1 MAERSFI
8 YTSKLV
14 SDGAGGQKMDR
25 TVNADDLRMMIKSII
40 SNGVYA
46 NPVTNLKVK
55 KKTGNNMGIEVQPGE
70 GWIDGGYYINDES
83 KMFTLSMAS
92 GVNARIDTIVL
103 RYSKLN
109 REIRTEYIEGIPAV
123 APVAKRPERT
133 TDIIELILCEIL
145 VARGVTSIREE
156 NITDKRYDDNVCGI
170 VAGTIK
176 QITTN
181 DLFSQFTNAFDM
193 WFKDCKNTLGE
204 DSAGKLLIKIDNNKK
219 DIETK
224 AEAIDKKIDT
234 HILDYKNLES
244 KKDKL
249 FSVKMAGDFVY
260 GYNEGQSV
268 LRPIPFSDTRPGYY
282 RKTDYAELQSNGEI
296 KITKKGNYKV
306 EMKVFIS
313 DSPGMNGTYHFL
325 IQKNREHLSENYTPT
340 STINPNNICA
350 GSTGMTEILNVGDII
365 NGYIAPPRYSSLYRI
380 DGAITW
386 LNIIPLSFL

>member
-1 MAERSFI
+1 GVFPYPANCFQVMADSGMR
-8 YTSKLV
+8 
-14 SDGAGGQKMDR
+14 
-25 TVNADDLRMMIKSII
+25 
-40 SNGVYA
+40 
-46 NPVTNLKVK
+46 LKVMSGK
-55 KKTGNNMGIEVQPGE
+55 TMIQGRFAYDDAVTTINIDPAHASFGRIDRIVLRLDFVNRRITIEKKTGKAATSP
-70 GWIDGGYYINDES
+70 
-83 KMFTLSMAS
+83 
-92 GVNARIDTIVL
+92 
-103 RYSKLN
+103 
-109 REIRTEYIEGIPAV
+109 V
-123 APVAKRPERT
+123 APTLTRSS
-133 TDIIELILCEIL
+133 DLYELCLCE
-145 VARGVTSIREE
+145 VTIGKGATTLYQAS
-156 NITDKRYDDNVCGI
+156 ITDTRRMKDLCGLVSPVTDVI
-170 VAGTIK
+170 NPEDFNR
-176 QITTN
+176 QLN
-181 DLFSQFTNAFDM
+181 DAFIM

-234 HILDYKNLES
+234 HILDYKKLENE
-244 KKDKL
+244 KKKL

>member
-234 HILDYKNLES
+234 HILDYKKLENE
-244 KKDKL
+244 KKRL
-249 FSVKMAGDFVY
+249 FSVKLSGDIVW
-260 GYNEGQSV
+260 GYDDARSILFPV
-268 LRPIPFSDTRPGYY
+268 PFSDERAGGYK
-282 RKTDYAELQSNGEI
+282 RTEFAELQNNGKI
-296 KITKKGNYKV
+296 KILKKGLYIV
-306 EMKVFIS
+306 TIQVHIS
-313 DSPGMNGTYHFL
+313 DSPGMKGTYHTDIVYNGKIL
-325 IQKNREHLSENYTPT
+325 AENYNAT
-340 STINPNNICA
+340 STIHPSNKCSGNA
-350 GSTGMTEILNVGDII
+350 TGIEILNIGDII
-365 NGYIAPPRYSSLYRI
+365 EGYIAPPQPSSLYRVS
-380 DGAITW
+380 GEFTR
-386 LNIIPLSFL
+386 LNIAMIEEF

>member
-109 REIRTEYIEGIPAV
+109 REIRTAYIEGIPAV

-204 DSAGKLLIKIDNNKK
+204 DSAGKL
-219 DIETK
+219 
-224 AEAIDKKIDT
+224 
-234 HILDYKNLES
+234 
-244 KKDKL
+244 
-249 FSVKMAGDFVY
+249 
-260 GYNEGQSV
+260 
-268 LRPIPFSDTRPGYY
+268 
-282 RKTDYAELQSNGEI
+282 
-296 KITKKGNYKV
+296 
-306 EMKVFIS
+306 
-313 DSPGMNGTYHFL
+313 
-325 IQKNREHLSENYTPT
+325 
-340 STINPNNICA
+340 
-350 GSTGMTEILNVGDII
+350 
-365 NGYIAPPRYSSLYRI
+365 
-380 DGAITW
+380 
-386 LNIIPLSFL
+386 